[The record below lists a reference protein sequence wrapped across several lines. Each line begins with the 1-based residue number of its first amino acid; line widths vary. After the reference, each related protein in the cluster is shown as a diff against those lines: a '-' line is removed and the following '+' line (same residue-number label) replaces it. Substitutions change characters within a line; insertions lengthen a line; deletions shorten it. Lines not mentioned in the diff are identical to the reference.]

1 MRRALVAA
9 LAAISVTAC
18 IDGEYVTVAGKDYNR
33 EQVQQL
39 KIGMSAA
46 ALRSQV
52 GEPESI
58 QSLGNGKE
66 QWRFYWRGTRTHWAG
81 TPSVKVRTAR
91 HSAHAEAIVI
101 LQNGRLERIAKNE
114 PWVYE

>member
-1 MRRALVAA
+1 MRTL
-9 LAAISVTAC
+9 LAIGIAICVTAC
-18 IDGEYVTVAGKDYNR
+18 IDGDYVTVAGKDYNR

-39 KIGMSAA
+39 KIGMPAA

-52 GEPESI
+52 GEPVSI

-81 TPSVKVRTAR
+81 IGEVKVRTAR

-101 LQNGRLERIAKNE
+101 LQNGKLERIAKNDS
-114 PWVYE
+114 WVYE